1 MKKILL
7 AGALALSLLSG
18 AYTASAANWINLGPM
33 GNQTIWAI
41 DSESIQRV
49 GNTRSTAWVK
59 IIQPDTSYVLHQYT
73 CDFTNGSY
81 ALISGIVYDANG
93 TVRDMFSNP
102 SYRLK
107 WQRIVPNSPGAV
119 IYTAILAHR
128 QGRPIQSVLPRP
140 GRPVQA
146 APAQNRAPAGQVRPT
161 NQTQNRVVN
170 PYQNRVANQNQ
181 VRPVNQVQNQNQNRN
196 QVVRQGQLVPARV

>member
-33 GNQTIWAI
+33 GNQTIWAV
-41 DSESIQRV
+41 DSESIQPS

-59 IIQPDTSYVLHQYT
+59 IIQPDTSSVMHQYI

-81 ALISGIVYDANG
+81 ALVSGIEYDANG
-93 TVRDMFSNP
+93 TVRNVFSNP
-102 SYRLK
+102 TYLLK
-107 WQRIVPNSPGAV
+107 WQRVVPNSPGAV
-119 IYTAILAHR
+119 IYTAMLAHR

-140 GRPVQA
+140 QQPVPAQA
-146 APAQNRAPAGQVRPT
+146 APVNRAPAPVQNRAPASQVRPA
-161 NQTQNRVVN
+161 NQAQNRVVN
-170 PYQNRVANQNQ
+170 PYQNP
-181 VRPVNQVQNQNQNRN
+181 VRPVNQVQN